1 MLGDHDEMPNP
12 GDNVAGAT
20 RAGVNLASLI
30 GLDDVYDERSE
41 SRVHQ
46 PNTAQRTTTKVI
58 TMNVMTMAR
67 SAVVLSC

>member
-41 SRVHQ
+41 SGVHQ